1 MEVKVEWNEGLSFN
15 ASAATGATVALRSG
29 SETGFTPM
37 EMIAIGLAGCTA
49 MDVIA
54 ILEKK
59 RQEVTAFEVRVHAD
73 RAEEH
78 PKVFTRATI
87 EYFLTGRGIDPAAVL
102 RAIELSATR
111 YCPAQAMLSQA
122 FPIALEYHIFEAGE
136 GGERTLAHSGTYP
149 AAAALP

>member
-59 RQEVTAFEVRVHAD
+59 RQEVTAFEVRVHA
-73 RAEEH
+73 
-78 PKVFTRATI
+78 
-87 EYFLTGRGIDPAAVL
+87 
-102 RAIELSATR
+102 
-111 YCPAQAMLSQA
+111 
-122 FPIALEYHIFEAGE
+122 
-136 GGERTLAHSGTYP
+136 
-149 AAAALP
+149 